1 MSNPRNSRA
10 SRDTGVLLSDEPEP
24 RRNEPV
30 RADEQIRM
38 PAYKLDPQRG
48 AKHSDDLGDWLR
60 LVGEYRDRS
69 RDLLLRGEMRRE
81 PPGR

>member
-1 MSNPRNSRA
+1 MLNHWNSRV
-10 SRDTGVLLSDEPEP
+10 SRDTGVPLSDEPEL
-24 RRNEPV
+24 RRNEPI

-48 AKHSDDLGDWLR
+48 AKHIDDLGDWLR
-60 LVGEYRDRS
+60 LVDEYRDRS